1 MMARRGHNEVIC
13 RQEPARKQ
21 LKCEEILSARW
32 AAVGG
37 FS

>member
-1 MMARRGHNEVIC
+1 MTTQAGHNEVIC

-21 LKCEEILSARW
+21 LKCEEILPARW
-32 AAVGG
+32 AAIGG